1 MKLIVGLGNPGKAYV
16 YTRHN
21 IGFLVIERLAQEHGG
36 RFHKACDGLMA
47 QVNIDGQQCS
57 LLMPQTM
64 MNNSGMSLRLAV
76 AKLGVDRKDILVVYD
91 DMSLVFETM
100 RIRPFGSAGGHNGI
114 KSIIAHLGTQE
125 FARLRLGVGRP
136 SVGVDA
142 ADHVLANF
150 TSSEQKCL
158 LDFINQ
164 ASLAVHSWVT
174 QGVEAT
180 MNEFNSN
187 KKTKESA

>member
-180 MNEFNSN
+180 MNEFNRN